1 MYQINNPIFSVRMI
15 FNFMKIE
22 LIRFFILISLFL
34 VYTDAIAQTKTWD
47 GSEST
52 DWFDDDNWTPSGVP
66 ASTDDVIIPNGT
78 INQANILFP
87 GALAKSLIVQ
97 LNASFNINEEGELTI
112 NGFRNFGLV
121 TVGFI
126 NAGNVNNNGILS
138 IGTLTSV
145 GDYALLNLG
154 SFNNNVGGT
163 ISIDSSE
170 LFGVYVLTGTFN
182 NFGKITI
189 GSEGSVGS
197 SGIFNLTNFN
207 NSGCGALVHII
218 SDNNIENSGTFT
230 NSGNI
235 IENASG
241 NSSIS
246 SNSGIVQNLNGGTF
260 SIGSGSPAITSPG
273 HIWTGCVDTLWSNPS
288 NWHTCT
294 IPTEEDDVTIPP
306 TANQPSI
313 NESIAMANS
322 VHVLPDA
329 TLYIGLPAA
338 IVIRGF
344 KDFGSFT
351 AAFFNEGTVNNC
363 GELFLW
369 PNSNLG
375 EYGIYNQGSFNNP
388 DGNIQIDSSNV
399 AAIFNNTTGEFTNS
413 SLIFLGSYKPVG
425 QYGIQN
431 LGTFF
436 NNFGGH
442 IQLDNSTIAGIF
454 NEIGSEFTNES
465 TMAFGA
471 NMDVGPDAIANQGR
485 FDNRSCD
492 SKIDV
497 VSNSVINNFGG
508 ADSTFV
514 NSGCIN
520 INSSGESTITNNSGF
535 IQNFSIGMINI
546 VEGSGILGIIDT
558 NFMTFSA
565 TASGGG
571 TYLWS
576 GGTTPDMATNTFLTQ
591 GVYTLTVTSQSGCL
605 AELSLNFF
613 DPNALSCIG
622 EINLSLNENC
632 EAPNLGNAL
641 VGPSY
646 HPSIHTFSLFT
657 LSGENVDT
665 SNIKAY
671 IGQKLKYEV
680 MSSFS
685 NNKCWGYLNIEDK
698 NLFGIIPIDTDVY
711 CIEGIHPDRTGNV
724 EGSDCQGPIRSEY
737 RDIVE
742 DRKCTLEND
751 TIQIITRT
759 WLITNNNGY
768 TVIGEQI
775 IYVLAIPSDSIK
787 NPIAYVEL
795 SCEDSTTPESIRA
808 KLGVVYAYPFYVSP
822 VTGDSIPIVR
832 GSSCH
837 FVADYADLP
846 IFEEACQP
854 NCKATQKILRTWTVL
869 NWCDGEVR
877 TYQQLIK
884 RKDAEGPEIDVTSP
898 ENEYSVNAWG
908 CDVDIT
914 LPSAVVKDNCDP
926 DAVVVQ
932 VEGPFGVSVVQVN
945 GRWIARAVPSGTHTF
960 TYTASD
966 CCGNLSTAEIRVVVK
981 DRVAPVATAKEFI
994 TVSLTKS
1001 NDDSIPGV
1009 AKLYVSQVD
1018 NGSYD
1023 NCTKVYMEVRREDDA
1038 PACLNDG
1045 DLWNHDNSGS
1055 TPDVAWNNNRT
1066 YNSTLNGLDQTT
1078 DLHLQDNPLDTDK
1091 GQFVK
1096 FCCEDIGEEVKVWL
1110 RVWDDANGSG
1120 IFGDTIDGMGDNY
1133 NETWTMVKVEDK
1145 IVPSIECVPYVETSC
1160 DRDTG
1165 IVTDYNFQNGKT
1177 ASQIVWENTKGKVP
1191 SSLVP
1196 TAEGACDNYEFEFY
1210 DIGSLSVCNIGT
1222 FIRTYRVIGHPTV
1235 SCTQTIYV
1243 DNEFSRPRLE
1253 WPIVLHEW
1261 DRCEL
1266 TEEDVLNNT
1275 VRARINDFREFG
1287 QEGCF
1292 IKGQFPVNCTV
1303 DASII
1308 GLCEGEN
1315 GEDPKLPYTVLETT
1329 DNCGNYFNGRPGPIS
1344 TNGSTPT
1351 GLPRFNPN
1359 FKDPG
1364 CNVLGRK
1371 ISIEEYNVGE
1381 GCKKWIVKF
1390 DYINWCCNEKAAC
1403 RETIYKYEDTVAP
1416 EIVTCPSV
1424 DTDILDLNCRAQFT
1438 LSPEATDEGLCDA
1451 GLSWRIRIY
1460 PNIANPTAA
1469 QINNTSLYREYN
1481 TVNGLITGQELR
1493 GTNPTFTHP
1502 TGLLAG
1508 IHGVLYIVR
1517 DGCGNVTECRST
1529 IGIWPKAPTPY
1540 CVSLSSAVMKNGLVE
1555 LWAEDF
1561 DRGSFQNCPSPAG
1574 FRVINDSVRIENDVL
1589 FFTFN
1594 RAGQAEHPIVSRLH
1608 QEHYFRGLGEAV
1620 PGTLAQQEAAY
1631 NEGKAQKW
1639 LPTVERGTR
1648 PLLPDGSVNP
1658 VSRWDWVITGG
1669 SSGQQFGCNAG
1680 NTIGV
1685 PITVEMRVW
1694 DVRLLVP
1701 GTAEGSDFCSTRL
1714 TLIDN
1719 QSGCGEGTLVV
1730 LGGTIQTEKV
1740 EMMEGVDVTLK
1751 SELQEYQQS
1760 IKTTRDGKYEFRS
1773 LPIGVDYT
1781 IEANKTDNYLNGVNT
1796 LDLIQIQRHMLGIE
1810 LLENPYELIA
1820 ADADGDEAI
1829 RVNDIVTLRK
1839 LILGIT
1845 DEIENMPSWRFVDAS
1860 DRMENGP
1867 WPFREVISHGAL
1879 TETKTENNF
1888 IAVKLGDVDGSA
1900 AANVAG
1906 QQTEPRNIG
1915 IKLIAED
1922 RQIKVG
1928 EEVVVPI
1935 TTEQFKEVYGMQWT
1949 MKHEGLELIAID
1961 GRAIELKEDNAGRIQ
1976 ANTTTL
1982 SWASTNAVSI
1992 EQGSEVMRLTFKAT
2006 KALQLSSTLQITSEV
2021 TLAEAY
2027 VGSTMERSSIVLEIR
2042 SNDLPNVFTVSQN
2055 EPNPWKT
2062 STVIRYDLP
2071 QAGEV
2076 KLTISDVTGRTIRT
2090 YNTKGEVGV
2099 NELIVTKDQL
2109 GVASGI
2115 FIYQIESAG
2124 QVEQRKMMVVE

>member
-1 MYQINNPIFSVRMI
+1 MKKNLTQSKVTYHFYVFFVIAIFVNTALFSQTVYNNNISINDPVLDN
-15 FNFMKIE
+15 E
-22 LIRFFILISLFL
+22 
-34 VYTDAIAQTKTWD
+34 
-47 GSEST
+47 EST
-52 DWFDDDNWTPSGVP
+52 LVVP
-66 ASTDDVIIPNGT
+66 MGNVQISNGT
-78 INQANILFP
+78 TYTFGPLNTLFTNNGTWNGAGGMGSTQLFTGIGLNTIAGTSAPNFYNLDFGPNVTTMNITNL
-87 GALAKSLIVQ
+87 GGILVNNQ
-97 LNASFNINEEGELTI
+97 LNFQ
-112 NGFRNFGLV
+112 
-121 TVGFI
+121 
-126 NAGNVNNNGILS
+126 NGITTTNRTSNHAGAIYFQEGAQSLGDFSDTRHVNGYVSKVGNDDFTFHVGSGTDFRPLS
-138 IGTLTSV
+138 I
-145 GDYALLNLG
+145 
-154 SFNNNVGGT
+154 
-163 ISIDSSE
+163 
-170 LFGVYVLTGTFN
+170 
-182 NFGKITI
+182 
-189 GSEGSVGS
+189 
-197 SGIFNLTNFN
+197 
-207 NSGCGALVHII
+207 
-218 SDNNIENSGTFT
+218 
-230 NSGNI
+230 
-235 IENASG
+235 
-241 NSSIS
+241 
-246 SNSGIVQNLNGGTF
+246 
-260 SIGSGSPAITSPG
+260 
-273 HIWTGCVDTLWSNPS
+273 
-288 NWHTCT
+288 
-294 IPTEEDDVTIPP
+294 
-306 TANQPSI
+306 
-313 NESIAMANS
+313 
-322 VHVLPDA
+322 
-329 TLYIGLPAA
+329 
-338 IVIRGF
+338 
-344 KDFGSFT
+344 
-351 AAFFNEGTVNNC
+351 
-363 GELFLW
+363 
-369 PNSNLG
+369 SNLG
-375 EYGIYNQGSFNNP
+375 EGGIYSAAWIEGNP
-388 DGNIQIDSSNV
+388 TTNIDPSDPIVSQFHPVTSLGPDVVAVFTGGQWDWEPISVVYESMVIRVSIPDITAFASSASIVRLVGWNGTEWIVIGNSG
-399 AAIFNNTTGEFTNS
+399 ATGLTE
-413 SLIFLGSYKPVG
+413 
-425 QYGIQN
+425 
-431 LGTFF
+431 
-436 NNFGGH
+436 
-442 IQLDNSTIAGIF
+442 
-454 NEIGSEFTNES
+454 GSEL
-465 TMAFGA
+465 
-471 NMDVGPDAIANQGR
+471 
-485 FDNRSCD
+485 
-492 SKIDV
+492 
-497 VSNSVINNFGG
+497 
-508 ADSTFV
+508 
-514 NSGCIN
+514 
-520 INSSGESTITNNSGF
+520 
-535 IQNFSIGMINI
+535 
-546 VEGSGILGIIDT
+546 EGT
-558 NFMTFSA
+558 
-565 TASGGG
+565 
-571 TYLWS
+571 
-576 GGTTPDMATNTFLTQ
+576 
-591 GVYTLTVTSQSGCL
+591 
-605 AELSLNFF
+605 LSLNNISAIGIGIFC
-613 DPNALSCIG
+613 DTQIPLECVG
-622 EINLSLNENC
+622 EINLSLDENC
-632 EAPNLGNAL
+632 EATNLASVLLGENY
-641 VGPSY
+641 P
-646 HPSIHTFSLFT
+646 PELFT
-657 LSGENVDT
+657 YRLTTQNGEEVDVD
-665 SNIKAY
+665 NIKAY
-671 IGQKLKYEV
+671 IGEKLKYEIV
-680 MSSFS
+680 SLCDGNS
-685 NNKCWGYLNIEDK
+685 CWGYLNIEDK
-698 NLFGIIPIDTDVY
+698 FPTGAPIPINTTVY

-724 EGSDCQGPIRSEY
+724 EGSDCQGPLKSFYIDS
-737 RDIVE
+737 VE
-742 DRKCTLEND
+742 ERKCTEDND

-759 WLITNNNGY
+759 WVITNNNGY
-768 TVIGEQI
+768 TVSGDQI
-775 IYVLAIPSDSIK
+775 IYVLAIPSDSIRR
-787 NPIAYVEL
+787 PIANVEL
-795 SCEDSTTPESIRA
+795 SCDDSITPESIRT
-808 KLGVVYAYPFYVSP
+808 KLGVAYAYPFYVSP

-837 FVADYADLP
+837 FVADYTDLP

-854 NCKATQKILRTWTVL
+854 NCKATQKILRTWTVI

-908 CDVDIT
+908 CDLDIT
-914 LPSAVVKDNCDP
+914 LPNAAVKDNCDP
-926 DAVVVQ
+926 DAAIVSI
-932 VEGPFGVSVVQVN
+932 EGIINIPPDINTPPLPGNEVIIKVDKVGS
-945 GRWIARAVPSGTHTF
+945 RWVARKVPSGIHTF
-960 TYTASD
+960 IYTASD

-1210 DIGSLSVCNIGT
+1210 DIGSLSVCNTGT

-1243 DNEFSRPRLE
+1243 GDQYADPQLE
-1253 WPIVLHEW
+1253 WPMALHNW
-1261 DRCEL
+1261 NSCEL
-1266 TEEDVLNNT
+1266 TEEDVLNFT
-1275 VRARINDFREFG
+1275 VRARINVGREKLFIFKDLSCLDEQFFSELSWKTDEKSVLGEFG
-1287 QEGCF
+1287 PLCPEVESGSSLTENANLFYNTIPSQ
-1292 IKGQFPVNCTV
+1292 
-1303 DASII
+1303 
-1308 GLCEGEN
+1308 GLCGSYL
-1315 GEDPKLPYTVLETT
+1315 G
-1329 DNCGNYFNGRPGPIS
+1329 GRPEPIS
-1344 TNGSTPT
+1344 TLPGDPK
-1351 GLPRFNPN
+1351 GLEGRPRFNPN
-1359 FKDPG
+1359 IKDPG
-1364 CNVLGRK
+1364 CNVFGRK
-1371 ISIEEYNVGE
+1371 ITIEEYTVGE
-1381 GCKKWIVKF
+1381 GCKKWLVRW
-1390 DYINWCCNEKAAC
+1390 DYINWCCNGRIAS

-1416 EIVTCPSV
+1416 EIVECPGV
-1424 DTDILDLNCRAQFT
+1424 DTDILDANCRAQFT

-1669 SSGQQFGCNAG
+1669 TSGQQFGCNAG
-1680 NTIGV
+1680 NTIGI
-1685 PITVEMRVW
+1685 PIIVEMRVW

-1719 QSGCGEGTLVV
+1719 QGGCGEGTLVV
-1730 LGGTIQTEKV
+1730 LGGTIQTEEV
-1740 EMMEGVDVTLK
+1740 EMMGGVDVTLK
-1751 SELQEYQQS
+1751 SELPEYPHTT
-1760 IKTTRDGKYEFRS
+1760 KTDKDGKYEFAT

-1781 IEANKTDNYLNGVNT
+1781 IEANKIGDYLNGVNT
-1796 LDLIQIQRHMLGIE
+1796 LDLVQIQRHILGIQK
-1810 LLENPYELIA
+1810 LENPYKLIA
-1820 ADADGDEAI
+1820 ADADGDKAI

-1879 TETKTENNF
+1879 TETKMENNF

-1900 AANVAG
+1900 AANAVS
-1906 QQTEPRNIG
+1906 QQTEPRNVG

-1922 RQIKVG
+1922 RQIKAG

-1935 TTEQFKEVYGMQWT
+1935 TVDQFNEVYGMQWT
-1949 MKHEGLELIAID
+1949 MKHEGSRANSNRWQSDRIE
-1961 GRAIELKEDNAGRIQ
+1961 GRQCR
-1976 ANTTTL
+1976 
-1982 SWASTNAVSI
+1982 
-1992 EQGSEVMRLTFKAT
+1992 
-2006 KALQLSSTLQITSEV
+2006 
-2021 TLAEAY
+2021 
-2027 VGSTMERSSIVLEIR
+2027 
-2042 SNDLPNVFTVSQN
+2042 
-2055 EPNPWKT
+2055 
-2062 STVIRYDLP
+2062 
-2071 QAGEV
+2071 
-2076 KLTISDVTGRTIRT
+2076 
-2090 YNTKGEVGV
+2090 
-2099 NELIVTKDQL
+2099 
-2109 GVASGI
+2109 
-2115 FIYQIESAG
+2115 
-2124 QVEQRKMMVVE
+2124 